1 MKHLELRQFLKI
13 IVAGQPLCLLSIGGI
28 IHLDLEVE
36 YSLCLSLNVRLS
48 LAQTFIDVCFSYFD
62 VNLML
67 RQLLQEGH

>member
-13 IVAGQPLCLLSIGGI
+13 IVAGGPLCLLSIGGI
-28 IHLDLEVE
+28 IHIDLEVE
-36 YSLCLSLNVRLS
+36 YSLCLSLDVRF
-48 LAQTFIDVCFSYFD
+48 LAQTFIDIFFSYFD